1 VTCHTLRHSFASHL
15 NDQDVDILVIQSLLG
30 HSSPKSTNIYIHPSE
45 QKVRKALEKL
55 PGVIFM
61 NQLLESGV
69 LNLKFQPKYCVRK
82 E

>member
-1 VTCHTLRHSFASHL
+1 MQQKKTNDLMGLRNLLIFI
-15 NDQDVDILVIQSLLG
+15 ILGFLG
-30 HSSPKSTNIYIHPSE
+30 L
-45 QKVRKALEKL
+45 RLKALEKL

>member
-1 VTCHTLRHSFASHL
+1 MGLRNLLIFI
-15 NDQDVDILVIQSLLG
+15 ILGFLG
-30 HSSPKSTNIYIHPSE
+30 L
-45 QKVRKALEKL
+45 RLKALEKL